1 MSIENEQ
8 NKEKLIEYF
17 KKEKEKKTSVFLSK
31 TRTVALSFIPGVKQI
46 TQFRSDLIEY
56 LDENEVLRL
65 VEFFYGINY
74 KDNPDML
81 QALGPE
87 YVEQII
93 ETVMKDTEKDKL
105 EYYIN
110 LTLNIANS
118 DFDTQERRDITRI
131 LKSLSVSDIELAKK
145 YYVYGTY
152 ELVGY
157 QNIAEQLSLL
167 YGDDDGFLLKSIN
180 SLQSN
185 GLIYDSSKGKVS
197 NIIYFQNTGL
207 LNQIVRLIC
216 KKEEIEPI
224 VYNLKEKEIYDI
236 LIIDHVIY
244 NKGRGDRL
252 INNLQ
257 KINISAKF
265 IDSEEVDN
273 FEYHGK
279 YFLNHIVSKTG
290 NEEKIIFELFN
301 GYEKYKEKNFGVI
314 NRVSSINMKY
324 GNVKDEYFN
333 REIIK
338 FPATIASIVESFNK

>member
-8 NKEKLIEYF
+8 NKENLIEYF
-17 KKEKEKKTSVFLSK
+17 KKEKEKKNSVFLSK
-31 TRTVALSFIPGVKQI
+31 TRTVALSFIPGAKQI

-56 LDENEVLRL
+56 LDGNEVLRL

-216 KKEEIEPI
+216 KKEDIEPTA
-224 VYNLKEKEIYDI
+224 YNVKEKEMYDI
-236 LIIDHVIY
+236 LIINHGIY
-244 NKGRGDRL
+244 NNGRGNWLLNELNKENILAKIIDR
-252 INNLQ
+252 N
-257 KINISAKF
+257 
-265 IDSEEVDN
+265 EVDKFN
-273 FEYHGK
+273 YYGK
-279 YFLNHIVSKTG
+279 YFLHHMMSGDGSK
-290 NEEKIIFELFN
+290 EKIIFDLSN
-301 GYEKYKEKNFGVI
+301 GYENYKENDFSNI
-314 NRVSSINMKY
+314 NRVKSVNMKY
-324 GNVKDEYFN
+324 GRVKDEDFN
-333 REIIK
+333 EEIK
-338 FPATIASIVESFNK
+338 SFPKKIASIVESFNK

>member
-1 MSIENEQ
+1 MEKNNEKV
-8 NKEKLIEYF
+8 NI
-17 KKEKEKKTSVFLSK
+17 KKEVDKELNNNLSTFSK
-31 TRTVALSFIPGVKQI
+31 NMMKNIISLVPYAARGVQVYTDYSKY
-46 TQFRSDLIEY
+46 SNN
-56 LDENEVLRL
+56 NEVLRL
-65 VEFFYGINY
+65 VMFFYGINFE
-74 KDNPDML
+74 DNPNML

-87 YVEQII
+87 YVEEII
-93 ETVMKDTEKDKL
+93 ESVMKDTEKDKL

-110 LTLNIANS
+110 LTLNISNS

-224 VYNLKEKEIYDI
+224 VYNEKEKEIY
-236 LIIDHVIY
+236 
-244 NKGRGDRL
+244 
-252 INNLQ
+252 
-257 KINISAKF
+257 
-265 IDSEEVDN
+265 
-273 FEYHGK
+273 
-279 YFLNHIVSKTG
+279 
-290 NEEKIIFELFN
+290 
-301 GYEKYKEKNFGVI
+301 
-314 NRVSSINMKY
+314 
-324 GNVKDEYFN
+324 
-333 REIIK
+333 
-338 FPATIASIVESFNK
+338 